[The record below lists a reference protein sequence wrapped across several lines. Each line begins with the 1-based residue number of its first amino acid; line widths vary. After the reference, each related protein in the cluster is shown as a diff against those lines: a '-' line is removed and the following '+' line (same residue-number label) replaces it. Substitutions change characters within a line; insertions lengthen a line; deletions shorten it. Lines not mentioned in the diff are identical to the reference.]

1 LARLLHHGDRHGRAW
16 LRTLHCRQGTRCSF
30 FTASCRTRKQLTLH
44 PQRYIAPLIAPPTP
58 AALTADKAAIDAS
71 FTRAF
76 DLLDTL
82 AADTAVLKDA
92 EAARTSRLD
101 AALADAET
109 ALADLK
115 AASRRRDDDARRV
128 ADEVH
133 ALHALVPKA
142 VKAHEDATDARLKEL
157 AAEMRSLKTLV
168 ANRMAAPASAPVP
181 SPSPITSARAAT
193 ATGAPTTA
201 SAPASGATAGDGVA
215 EGEKQSTATPS
226 APSATAP
233 SSSTPYGSYG
243 RPGGPRGGIPAWQL
257 AAAKKS
263 ESQAAQAATVQEES
277 TAGSSSTEGGA

>member
-1 LARLLHHGDRHGRAW
+1 MARLLHHGDCDRRSR
-16 LRTLHCRQGTRCSF
+16 LRPLHCRQGTSPPSYP
-30 FTASCRTRKQLTLH
+30 APCRTIQHLTLH
-44 PQRYIAPLIAPPTP
+44 RQRYIAPLIAPPTP
-58 AALTADKAAIDAS
+58 DALTADKASIDAS

-101 AALADAET
+101 GALADAEA

-157 AAEMRSLKTLV
+157 AAEVRSLKTLV
-168 ANRMAAPASAPVP
+168 ANRMAAPASASAP
-181 SPSPITSARAAT
+181 SLPLSTSARAAT
-193 ATGAPTTA
+193 PTGAPTA
-201 SAPASGATAGDGVA
+201 AASAGDGAVEGDKQNIAPLSAPAAT
-215 EGEKQSTATPS
+215 T
-226 APSATAP
+226 P
-233 SSSTPYGSYG
+233 SSSSAPYGSYG
-243 RPGGPRGGIPAWQL
+243 RPGGARGGIPAWQL

-263 ESQAAQAATVQEES
+263 EAQAAPAATVQEEG
-277 TAGSSSTEGGA
+277 TTSSSSAEGGA